1 MIAPVTAPTYSE
13 HVFDSIVLG
22 VDPGVASVGLAIV
35 ARGRPRTTVVWSDT
49 VRTPSTRPEAD
60 RLRAISQAVRAAIGA
75 HRPSALALE
84 RVMWG
89 QNRTSAL
96 SVARATGVIML
107 AAAEAGVAVEEYAPL
122 EVKMATTGIGNAD
135 KEQVRSSL
143 VRALKVDG
151 VPRQADAA
159 DAVAVALCHLQQAA
173 LRRAAR
179 TAGVR

>member
-1 MIAPVTAPTYSE
+1 MFARVGAPAYSE
-13 HVFDSIVLG
+13 QVFDSVVLG
-22 VDPGVASVGLAIV
+22 VDPGFASVGLAVV
-35 ARGRPRTTVVWSDT
+35 AKGRPRTAVVWADT
-49 VRTPSTRPEAD
+49 VRTSAGLDESQRLRRVCDAVRQAICRHRPE
-60 RLRAISQAVRAAIGA
+60 VV
-75 HRPSALALE
+75 ALE

-107 AAAEAGVAVEEYAPL
+107 AAADAVVPVEEYAPL

-135 KEQVRSSL
+135 KEQVRAAL

-151 VPRQADAA
+151 VPTQADAA
-159 DAVAVALCHLQQAA
+159 DAVAVAVCHLQQAA

-179 TAGVR
+179 TAGAR

>member
-1 MIAPVTAPTYSE
+1 VIAPVRAPTYSE
-13 HVFDSIVLG
+13 QVFDSVVLG
-22 VDPGVASVGLAIV
+22 VDPGVASVGLAVV
-35 ARGRPRTTVVWSDT
+35 AKGRPRTTVVWSDT
-49 VRTPSTRPEAD
+49 VRTAATLAEAE
-60 RLRAISQAVRAAIGA
+60 RLHRIADAVRNAIVR

-107 AAAEAGVAVEEYAPL
+107 AAAEARIAVEEYAPL

-135 KEQVRSSL
+135 KEQVRNSL

-151 VPRQADAA
+151 VPKQADAA

>member
-1 MIAPVTAPTYSE
+1 
-13 HVFDSIVLG
+13 VFDSVVLG
-22 VDPGVASVGLAIV
+22 VDPGFASVGLAVV
-35 ARGRPRTTVVWSDT
+35 AGRRPRPTVAWAQT
-49 VRTPSTRPEAD
+49 VRTTADLDEAE
-60 RLRAISQAVRAAIGA
+60 RLRRVSQAVRAAIA
-75 HRPSALALE
+75 EHRPGALALE

-107 AAAEAGVAVEEYAPL
+107 AAAEAGIPVEEYAPL

-135 KEQVRSSL
+135 KEQVRTAL
-143 VRALKVDG
+143 IRALRVDG
-151 VPRQADAA
+151 VPEQADAA
-159 DAVAVALCHLQQAA
+159 DAVAVAVCHLQQAA

>member
-1 MIAPVTAPTYSE
+1 
-13 HVFDSIVLG
+13 VFDSVVLG
-22 VDPGVASVGLAIV
+22 VDPGFASVGLAVV
-35 ARGRPRTTVVWSDT
+35 ARQRRRTTVTWSET
-49 VRTPSTRPEAD
+49 MRTSPGLDEAM
-60 RLRAISQAVRAAIGA
+60 RLRRVSDAVRDAIA
-75 HRPSALALE
+75 RHRPDALALE

-107 AAAEAGVAVEEYAPL
+107 AAAEAGIAVEEYAPL

-135 KEQVRSSL
+135 KDQVRT
-143 VRALKVDG
+143 ALMRVLAVDG

-159 DAVAVALCHLQQAA
+159 DAVAVAVCHLQQAA

>member
-1 MIAPVTAPTYSE
+1 
-13 HVFDSIVLG
+13 VFDSVVLG
-22 VDPGVASVGLAIV
+22 VDPGFASVGLAVVVRERPHTSV
-35 ARGRPRTTVVWSDT
+35 AWSDT
-49 VRTPSTRPEAD
+49 VRTPAGLDEAD
-60 RLRAISQAVRAAIGA
+60 RLRRVFHAVRSAIQM
-75 HRPSALALE
+75 HRPGALALE

-107 AAAEAGVAVEEYAPL
+107 AAAEAGLAVEEYAPL

-135 KEQVRSSL
+135 KDQVRE
-143 VRALKVDG
+143 ALIRTLRVMG
-151 VPRQADAA
+151 VPRQPDAT
-159 DAVAVALCHLQQAA
+159 DAVAVAVCHFQQAA

>member
-1 MIAPVTAPTYSE
+1 
-13 HVFDSIVLG
+13 VFDSVVLG
-22 VDPGVASVGLAIV
+22 VDPGFASVGLAVV
-35 ARGRPRTTVVWSDT
+35 ARRRPRTTVLRSET
-49 VRTPSTRPEAD
+49 VRTSSGLDEAL
-60 RLRAISQAVRAAIGA
+60 RLRRVSEVVRAAIA
-75 HRPSALALE
+75 EHRPDALALE

-107 AAAEAGVAVEEYAPL
+107 AAADAGIPVEEYAPL

-135 KEQVRSSL
+135 KEQVRAAL
-143 VRALKVDG
+143 VRALKVEG
-151 VPRQADAA
+151 VPTQADAA
-159 DAVAVALCHLQQAA
+159 DAVAVAVCHLQQAA

>member
-1 MIAPVTAPTYSE
+1 VLARLVGRPYSE
-13 HVFDSIVLG
+13 HVFDSVVLG
-22 VDPGVASVGLAIV
+22 VDPGFASVGLAVV
-35 ARGRPRTTVVWSDT
+35 ARQRPRTAVTWAQT
-49 VRTPSTRPEAD
+49 VRTPSGMLEAE
-60 RLRAISQAVRAAIGA
+60 RLRLVSEAVRGAIA
-75 HRPSALALE
+75 RHRPAAVALE

-107 AAAEAGVAVEEYAPL
+107 AAADAGIAVEEYAPL

-135 KEQVRSSL
+135 KDQVRQAL
-143 VRALKVDG
+143 IRALKVDG
-151 VPRQADAA
+151 VPEQADAA
-159 DAVAVALCHLQQAA
+159 DAVAVAMCHLQQAP

>member
-1 MIAPVTAPTYSE
+1 MLARIRGPAYSE
-13 HVFDSIVLG
+13 HVFDSVVLG
-22 VDPGVASVGLAIV
+22 VDPGIASVGLAV
-35 ARGRPRTTVVWSDT
+35 VRRHAPRTSVTWSDT
-49 VRTPSTRPEAD
+49 VRTPSGLDESE
-60 RLRAISQAVRAAIGA
+60 RLRRVSDAVRSAIAA
-75 HRPSALALE
+75 HRPGALALE

-107 AAAEAGVAVEEYAPL
+107 AAADAGIPVEEYAPL

-135 KEQVRSSL
+135 KEQVRGSL
-143 VRALKVDG
+143 IRALRIDG

-159 DAVAVALCHLQQAA
+159 DAVAVAVCHLQQAA